1 MEKDIRL
8 PEYDHSILSIITSI
22 LKYYNVETKYKSLD
36 VLDKK
41 LYSKEYRNV
50 VFLILDGMGEYI
62 YTPILPNGFFKNHEV
77 DVVTSVYPSTT
88 TAAITTYYSGKP
100 PIETGWIAW
109 SQYFKEYGRAVDML
123 SHKESY
129 LREDLSSVRMNVFK
143 ELVNYKTVFQQIE
156 EMGTKAYEVMPGYS
170 DRRAK
175 RNMRADDIDDCI
187 MCIEDLCT
195 MPDRKFIMAYCD
207 KPDATLH
214 KYGTTSEEVKEFL
227 TETEQKVEKMCQN
240 LPEDTLLIISAD
252 HGHKDISEGY
262 SLLDHPE
269 LMECL
274 YMPVSFESRLVNFFV
289 KPDMKEQFKERFEDV
304 FGEDFWL
311 LSKEEVL
318 EKNLLGYGNKHV
330 KIDDFLG
337 DFLALAT
344 SDKLITIETYL
355 AEGKPLKKSTHCGI
369 TKAEM
374 EVPVIIVG

>member
-36 VLDKK
+36 VLDQRLHGK
-41 LYSKEYRNV
+41 SYRNV
-50 VFLILDGMGEYI
+50 VFLILDGMGEHI
-62 YTPILPNGFFKNHEV
+62 YTPILPNGFFKQNEV

-100 PIETGWIAW
+100 PIETAWIAW
-109 SQYFKEYGRAVDML
+109 SQYFKEYGRSIDML
-123 SHKESY
+123 PQRESY
-129 LREDLSSVRMNVFK
+129 LKEDISGARMNVFK
-143 ELVNYKTVFQQIE
+143 EIIKYKTVFEQIE
-156 EMGTKAYEVMPGYS
+156 EKGTKAFEVMPVYAE
-170 DRRAK
+170 RKAK
-175 RNMRADDIDDCI
+175 RSLRADDVDECI

-195 MPDRKFIMAYCD
+195 MPENKFIMAYVD

-214 KYGTTSEEVKEFL
+214 KFGTTSEEVREFL
-227 TETEQKVEKMCQN
+227 TETEQKVEKMCQR
-240 LPEDTLLIISAD
+240 LPEDTLVIISAD

-262 SLLDHPE
+262 SLLEHPE
-269 LMECL
+269 IEECL

-289 KPDMKEQFKERFEDV
+289 KPDMKEVFAERFEKA

-311 LSKEEVL
+311 LSKEEFL
-318 EKNLLGYGNKHV
+318 SKNLLGFGDKHPKV
-330 KIDDFLG
+330 DDFLG
-337 DFLALAT
+337 DFLALAV

-355 AEGKPLKKSTHCGI
+355 AEGKALKKSTHCGI